1 MSSAIYTAIRE
12 GRPYLD
18 RFTRREYVKAFRSF
32 EKACWE
38 SCLEELDANRHDLP
52 ALAERLLD
60 ELEEGRRRTRFWN
73 RGALIFDEKQTVIKY
88 LTPMLLEH
96 GENAFADCLR
106 DAWCRRWPKD
116 TYEYATFETLKDA
129 FLNVI
134 LGIQL
139 KN

>member
-1 MSSAIYTAIRE
+1 MKSAICTAIQE

-18 RFTRREYVKAFRSF
+18 RFTRREYTKAFREY
-32 EKACWE
+32 EKTYWE
-38 SCLEELDANRHDLP
+38 GCHK
-52 ALAERLLD
+52 
-60 ELEEGRRRTRFWN
+60 ELEENRENLQQLAIRVINELEEDRRRTRFWN
-73 RGALIFDEKQTVIKY
+73 RGAKAFDEKQTVIKY
-88 LTPMLLEH
+88 LAPMLLEH
-96 GENAFADCLR
+96 GEDIFADRLR

>member
-1 MSSAIYTAIRE
+1 MKSAICTAIQE

-18 RFTRREYVKAFRSF
+18 RFTRREYTKAFREY
-32 EKACWE
+32 EKTYWE
-38 SCLEELDANRHDLP
+38 GCHK
-52 ALAERLLD
+52 
-60 ELEEGRRRTRFWN
+60 ELEENRENLQQLAIRVINELEEDRRRTRFWN
-73 RGALIFDEKQTVIKY
+73 RGAKAFDEKQTVIKY
-88 LTPMLLEH
+88 LAPMLLEH

>member
-18 RFTRREYVKAFRSF
+18 RFTRREYAKAFRSY
-32 EKACWE
+32 EKTYWE
-38 SCLEELDANRHDLP
+38 CCLAELDANRHDLP

-60 ELEEGRRRTRFWN
+60 ELENGRRRTRFWN

-116 TYEYATFETLKDA
+116 TYEHATFEVLKDA

>member
-18 RFTRREYVKAFRSF
+18 RFTRREYTKAFREY
-32 EKACWE
+32 EKTYWE
-38 SCLEELDANRHDLP
+38 GCHK
-52 ALAERLLD
+52 
-60 ELEEGRRRTRFWN
+60 ELEENRENLQQLAIRVINELEEDRRRTRFWN
-73 RGALIFDEKQTVIKY
+73 RGAKAFDEKQTVIKY
-88 LTPMLLEH
+88 LAPMLLEH
-96 GENAFADCLR
+96 GEDIFADCLR